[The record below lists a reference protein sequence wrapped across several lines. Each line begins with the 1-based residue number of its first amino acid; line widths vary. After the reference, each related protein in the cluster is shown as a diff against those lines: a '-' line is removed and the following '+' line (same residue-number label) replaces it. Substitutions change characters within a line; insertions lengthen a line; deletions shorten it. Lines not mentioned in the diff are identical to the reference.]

1 MKGILPPPCR
11 WAGYALLLL
20 SVFVPMLMYMF
31 GMIDDGNLL
40 YVKLGM
46 KSAIWIALFMIFLAR
61 TKDECEAVAS
71 IRARSMKYA
80 LYIWGV
86 CYLVLLAL
94 AAAEHDL
101 SRADNSIGIV
111 YMVINVLCME
121 FLHQKYRMERMFGRR
136 RTGGRET
143 K

>member
-1 MKGILPPPCR
+1 MKGIFPPPCR
-11 WAGYALLLL
+11 WAGYGLLLL

-31 GMIDDGNLL
+31 GMVDDGNLL

-46 KSAIWIALFMIFLAR
+46 KSAVWIALFIIFLAR
-61 TKDECEAVAS
+61 TKDESETIAS

-94 AAAEHDL
+94 AAAEQDI

-111 YMVINVLCME
+111 YMVTNVLCME
-121 FLHQKYRMERMFGRR
+121 FLLQKYRMEKMFRR
-136 RTGGRET
+136 KRD
-143 K
+143 